1 MREINNIITV
11 KKGDKNYPE
20 SLLTIGDAPEILYCI
35 GNLSLMQKRCIAV
48 VGSRKCTE
56 YGKQTA
62 MKIGKTAAQNGVVIV
77 SGMAKGIDSFAH
89 LGALR
94 NGGET
99 IAVLGCG
106 PDVCYPAANRKIYEE
121 IIQKGLIIS
130 EIEPGR
136 APMPYMFPRR
146 NRIISGLSMAVTV
159 VEAGTESGSLITAE
173 LAASQG
179 REVFSV
185 PGNISS
191 QCSLGTNK
199 LIMDGA
205 RAIAVVDDI
214 FTEMGIAL
222 KTSPEEMETLGED
235 EARIFEIVKANGETT
250 VDFLCQKLQK
260 DAFFISGIVGILEI
274 KGLVSY
280 NLGKIFV
287 AKF

>member
-1 MREINNIITV
+1 MRENNNIITV
-11 KKGDKNYPE
+11 KKGDSDYPE
-20 SLLTIGDAPEILYCI
+20 SLLSVKDAPETLYCI
-35 GNLSLMQKRCIAV
+35 GNLSLMRKKCIAV

-99 IAVLGCG
+99 IAVPGCG
-106 PDVCYPAANRKIYEE
+106 PDICYPAANRKIYEE
-121 IIQKGLIIS
+121 IIQKGLIVS
-130 EIEPGR
+130 EIEPGTE
-136 APMPYMFPRR
+136 PMPYMFPRR
-146 NRIISGLSMAVTV
+146 NRLISGLSMAVTV
-159 VEAGTESGSLITAE
+159 VEAGTGSGSLITADF
-173 LAASQG
+173 AASQG

-191 QCSLGTNK
+191 FCSLGTNK

-214 FTEMGIAL
+214 FTELGIEL
-222 KTSPEEMETLGED
+222 KAAPEELEILGKD
-235 EARIFEIVKANGETT
+235 EAEVFEIVKAAGETT
-250 VDFLCQKLQK
+250 VDSLCRKLQK
-260 DAFFISGIVGILEI
+260 DAFFINGIVGVLEV

-280 NLGKIFV
+280 SLGKIFV

>member
-1 MREINNIITV
+1 MRESNNIITV
-11 KKGDKNYPE
+11 KKGDKDYPE
-20 SLLTIGDAPEILYCI
+20 SLLTIQEAPEVLYCI
-35 GNLSLMQKRCIAV
+35 GNLSLMKKKCIAV

-89 LGALR
+89 LGVLR

-106 PDVCYPAANRKIYEE
+106 PDICYPAANRKIYEE
-121 IIQKGLIIS
+121 ITHKGLIVS
-130 EIEPGR
+130 EIRPGTE
-136 APMPYMFPRR
+136 PMPYMFPRR

-159 VEAGTESGSLITAE
+159 VEAGTGSGSLITAE

-179 REVFSV
+179 REVFGV

>member
-1 MREINNIITV
+1 MEEINKIITV
-11 KKGDKNYPE
+11 KKGNRDYPE
-20 SLLTIGDAPEILYCI
+20 SLSTLEDAPETLYCI
-35 GNLSLMQKRCIAV
+35 GNISLMKKTCIAV

-62 MKIGKTAAQNGVVIV
+62 MNIGKTAAQNGIVTV

-89 LGALR
+89 IGALR

-106 PDVCYPAANRKIYEE
+106 PDVCYPASNRSLYENIKE
-121 IIQKGLIIS
+121 KGLIVS
-130 EIEPGR
+130 EIEPGK

-146 NRIISGLSMAVTV
+146 NRIVSGLSQAVV
-159 VEAGTESGSLITAE
+159 VAEAGTGSGALITAE

-191 QCSLGTNK
+191 FCSLGSNK
-199 LIMDGA
+199 LLMDGA
-205 RAIAVVDDI
+205 RPIAVIDDI
-214 FTEMGIAL
+214 FTELGIPL
-222 KTSPEEMETLGED
+222 KSTPEEMETLGRD
-235 EARIFEIVKANGETT
+235 EAMVFEIVKANGETT
-250 VDFLCQKLQK
+250 VDFLCRKLQK
-260 DAFFISGIVGILEI
+260 DAFYINGIVGVLEI
-274 KGLVSY
+274 KGLVTYSF
-280 NLGKIFV
+280 GRIFV

>member
-11 KKGDKNYPE
+11 KKGEPDYPK
-20 SLLTIGDAPEILYCI
+20 SLLTIKDAPEILYCI
-35 GNLSLMQKRCIAV
+35 GDLSLMRKKCIAV

-62 MKIGKTAAQNGVVIV
+62 MKIGKTAAQNGIVIV

-106 PDVCYPAANRKIYEE
+106 ADICYPAANRKLYEE

-136 APMPYMFPRR
+136 EPIPYMFPRR

-159 VEAGTESGSLITAE
+159 VEAGTGSGSLITADF
-173 LAASQG
+173 AASQG
-179 REVFSV
+179 KEVFSV

-191 QCSLGTNK
+191 FCSLGTNK

-214 FTEMGIAL
+214 FTELGIRL
-222 KTSPEEMETLGED
+222 KTAPEELETLGKD
-235 EARIFEIVKANGETT
+235 EAEIFEIVKANGETT

-260 DAFFISGIVGILEI
+260 DAFFINGIVGVLEV

-280 NLGKIFV
+280 SLGKIFV